1 MQLTYENNFKSQ
13 REDGRFVS
21 HMAAHMEKMRHY
33 KPILALPEDITAE
46 EFPVWKAKVKEKL
59 IELLCMPEFTEQPP
73 PKRLWSKQ
81 REGYRVE
88 KWELYPD
95 DYEAVPFLMLIPD
108 GVSAENKAPA
118 VLCIPGSGTSKEFL
132 AGEPLFDRPVCA
144 VANHPD
150 RNKMALHMVKNG
162 YVAVAFDNPETA
174 ECSVADR
181 LYSSRIHM
189 CFGYIQSGLCYAG
202 VSTFEKLCAIEF
214 IKTLDFVDIERIAVS
229 GHSLGATPTKMLAI
243 ISDDIKAVVYNDFV
257 CEPINR
263 YAATTEEDDSKM
275 DQNTGNWHEIPGLW
289 KWFSDIDLL
298 AAIAPKPLALNE
310 GGAINHIETPRRAY
324 ELLGISDRLQV
335 THYPKYADC
344 EKKPTK
350 DYGYSVET
358 YFEVC
363 NVDAADHSF
372 RPEASLN
379 FLKKFI

>member
-33 KPILALPEDITAE
+33 KPILSLPEDITAE
-46 EFPVWKAKVKEKL
+46 EFPAWKAKVKEKL
-59 IELLCMPEFTEQPP
+59 LELLCMPEFTKQPA
-73 PKRLWSKQ
+73 PKQLWVRQ

-95 DYEAVPFLMLIPD
+95 DYGAVPFLMLVPD

-118 VLCIPGSGTSKEFL
+118 MICIPGSCTSKEWL
-132 AGEPLFDRPVCA
+132 AGEPLIERGACSQATKPE
-144 VANHPD
+144 
-150 RNKMALHMVKNG
+150 RNKMALHMVQNG
-162 YVAVAFDNPETA
+162 YVAIAFDNPETA
-174 ECSVADR
+174 ECSVGDV
-181 LYSSRIHM
+181 LYAPRSHM
-189 CFGYIQSGLCYAG
+189 CFGYLQSGLCYPG
-202 VSTFEKLCAIEF
+202 VSTFEKLCGIEF
-214 IKTLDFVDIERIAVS
+214 IKTLDFVDTDRIGVS
-229 GHSLGATPTKMLAI
+229 GHSLGATAAKMLAI
-243 ISDDIKAVVYNDFV
+243 ISDDVKVIVYNDFV

-263 YAATTEEDDSKM
+263 YVATTEEDDGRM

-298 AAIAPKPLALNE
+298 AAIAPKPMALNE

-324 ELLGISDRLQV
+324 ELLGVSDRLQI

-350 DYGYSVET
+350 NYGYSQET

-363 NVDAADHSF
+363 NVDAPDHSF
-372 RPEASLN
+372 RPEASLK